1 MEEFRMSLEL
11 HRSIMLAA
19 LSSSKSK
26 RMKPI
31 MAGLFVLAVLN
42 NICNPTSAQ
51 NARANYR

>member
-11 HRSIMLAA
+11 HRS
-19 LSSSKSK
+19 
-26 RMKPI
+26 I